1 MVAQNNGKVTS
12 EGINIMV
19 FSSASND
26 DVYTQNYK
34 FMISPVIK
42 LSKYPTSA
50 VNLITNRY
58 SIYIIIIF
66 IYK

>member
-1 MVAQNNGKVTS
+1 
-12 EGINIMV
+12 MV

-42 LSKYPTSA
+42 LSKYPSSA

-58 SIYIIIIF
+58 SIYVIIII